1 MKKVLSLVALGVF
14 AMAIATSCCKDEEPK
29 VKNNPTEQ
37 PAARDF
43 LDGKT
48 FEYLEDADL
57 PADQRQANDYTFEFS
72 DGKLRLKHIFQDGT
86 EASGEYDRIFTE
98 GLADYTYEKPN
109 IVLSNIEVYETK
121 VTFKDGQ
128 KKTEYE
134 NRKLDD
140 ATLNRKIKVDEEK
153 NLLLIQIDA
162 DKEEYAEVPLKK

>member
-14 AMAIATSCCKDEEPK
+14 ATAIATSCCKDEEPK

-98 GLADYTYEKPN
+98 GLADYTYEKPH
-109 IVLSNIEVYETK
+109 IVLTNIKMTATRTTY
-121 VTFKDGQ
+121 KDG
-128 KKTEYE
+128 KTQTEKE
-134 NRKLDD
+134 EVEPNDIFK
-140 ATLNRKIKVDEEK
+140 KIKVDEE
-153 NLLLIQIDA
+153 NNVLLLRIDPE
-162 DKEEYAEVPLKK
+162 KEEYAEVPLKK